1 MRLLA
6 HLLTA
11 MAVFVFG
18 CAILLYGF
26 FTNLACGHAPSA
38 SGCRALPWE
47 LGDDDRFWLVQLP
60 LGIVAVLL
68 ASAWLARRAA
78 HRNGAS
84 QGGR

>member
-26 FTNLACGHAPSA
+26 FTNLACGHAP
-38 SGCRALPWE
+38 
-47 LGDDDRFWLVQLP
+47 
-60 LGIVAVLL
+60 
-68 ASAWLARRAA
+68 
-78 HRNGAS
+78 GAS
-84 QGGR
+84 